1 MMKFRFVCILLLVCI
16 FINMSVVFASNDTN
30 IDNNIENIV
39 GNTVNTKGNIKEVHG
54 SSFKDIQDVID
65 LAEENDVIIL
75 NGTYNSPRAAGQI
88 FINKSITIEGR
99 NNTILNGSGLSRI
112 FYINADN
119 VVLKNLEITNG
130 YKKGSTWNIY
140 LDPEYD
146 KYYGGA
152 IYWRGNNGTLMDCY
166 VWGNKIIDGQYG
178 AIYWMGNNGRIINS
192 YFNYNLAYGF
202 NVTPCNVISGTIRG
216 VLNGTLYHY
225 FELME
230 NYIYKHSYDECDN
243 CLIKDA
249 WVNSDFNLIISNIT
263 VNSNVKDVK
272 IKFKLSYKDVPFFNE
287 NISVFAF
294 GRNFTIITDE
304 IGEAYLD
311 VPYEL
316 NAGEYIIYS
325 FYDICSI
332 NSTLKIID
340 LPCTLSLDNVDFYYN
355 SNNEYFVKITSN
367 NSSYLGNIAVS
378 LKIGDIVLFG
388 VSDNAGIVK
397 FAIPQLNS
405 GKYDIEANV
414 YKNGK
419 SDVFKSYINIKKIN
433 SKVKHSLKHKKL
445 KINIVDKVS
454 KLPLSNV
461 KILVKITNAKKKYK
475 KTLTTNKKGQISLKL
490 KKGKNKVQIN
500 SLNNNYNI
508 KYKIK
513 KIKV

>member
-1 MMKFRFVCILLLVCI
+1 
-16 FINMSVVFASNDTN
+16 MSVVFASNDTN
-30 IDNNIENIV
+30 IDNNMEDIV
-39 GNTVNTKGNIKEVHG
+39 DNAVNTKGTVKEVYG
-54 SSFKDIQDVID
+54 NSFKDIQDVID
-65 LAEENDVIIL
+65 SADDNDVIIL

-88 FINKSITIEGR
+88 FVNKSITIEGR
-99 NNTILNGSGLSRI
+99 NNTVLDGSGLSRI

-130 YKKGSTWNIY
+130 YKRGTSWHGY
-140 LDPEYD
+140 LDPEHD
-146 KYYGGA
+146 KYGGG
-152 IYWRGNNGTLMDCY
+152 IYWRGNNGTLIDCD
-166 VWGNKIIDGQYG
+166 VWGNKIEYGLYG
-178 AIYWMGNNGRIINS
+178 AIYWEGNDGHIINS
-192 YFNYNLAYGF
+192 KFTYNPYLG
-202 NVTPCNVISGTIRG
+202 NSSVNPCNVISGTIRG
-216 VLNGTLYHY
+216 LIKGNLYY
-225 FELME
+225 FYEYTTFN
-230 NYIYKHSYDECDN
+230 NYSLRHDVYDN

-249 WVNSDFNLIISNIT
+249 WVNSDFNLI
-263 VNSNVKDVK
+263 VSNVSVYSNVENVK
-272 IKFKLSYKDVPFFNE
+272 IKYKLSYKDVPFFNE
-287 NISVFAF
+287 TISVFAF
-294 GRNFTIITDE
+294 GRNFTIVTDE
-304 IGEAYLD
+304 LGEAYLN
-311 VPYEL
+311 VSNEL
-316 NAGEYIIYS
+316 VAGEYIIRS
-325 FYDICSI
+325 FYDNCSF
-332 NSTLKIID
+332 NSTLSIVD
-340 LPCTLSLDNVDFYYN
+340 LPCILSLYNADFYYN
-355 SNNEYFVKITSN
+355 NNNEYLVKITSN

-378 LKIGDIVLFG
+378 LKIGDIILFG

-397 FAIPQLNS
+397 FTIPQLNS

-419 SDVFKSYINIKKIN
+419 SDLFKSYINIKKIN

-461 KILVKITNAKKKYK
+461 KILAKITYAKKKYK

>member
-1 MMKFRFVCILLLVCI
+1 
-16 FINMSVVFASNDTN
+16 MSVVFASNDTN

-39 GNTVNTKGNIKEVHG
+39 DNTVNTKSNVKEVHG

-65 LAEENDVIIL
+65 LAEENDVIVL
-75 NGTYNSPRAAGQI
+75 NGSYHSERVQI
-88 FINKSITIEGR
+88 FVNKSITIEGK
-99 NNTILNGSGLSRI
+99 NNTVLNGSGLSRI

-130 YKKGSTWNIY
+130 YENAKIGYIY
-140 LDPEYD
+140 IDNEHEGP
-146 KYYGGA
+146 GGG
-152 IYWRGNNGTLMDCY
+152 IYWRGNNGTLIDCD
-166 VWGNKIIDGQYG
+166 VWGNKIEHGQYG
-178 AIYWMGNNGRIINS
+178 AIYWEGNNGRIINS
-192 YFNYNLAYGF
+192 YFNYNLAYGR
-202 NVTPCNVISGTIRG
+202 NVTSCNVISGTIRG
-216 VLNGTLYHY
+216 VINGTLYHY
-225 FELME
+225 FKLLD
-230 NYIYKHSYDECDN
+230 NYSTVHSYDECDN

-249 WVNSDFNLIISNIT
+249 WINSDFNLIISNVT
-263 VNSNVKDVK
+263 VYSNVENVK

-294 GRNFTIITDE
+294 GRNFTIVTDE
-304 IGEAYLD
+304 LGEAYLN
-311 VPYEL
+311 VPNEL
-316 NAGEYIIYS
+316 VAGEYIIRS
-325 FYDICSI
+325 FYDNCSF
-332 NSTLKIID
+332 NSTLSIVD
-340 LPCTLSLDNVDFYYN
+340 LPCILSLDNADFYYN

-397 FAIPQLNS
+397 FTIPQLNS

-419 SDVFKSYINIKKIN
+419 SDLFKSYINIKKIN

-461 KILVKITNAKKKYK
+461 KILAKITNTKKKYK

-513 KIKV
+513 KIKI